1 MKNKI
6 KVFTDIF
13 YLVKGVSIHPYQ
25 VEGETVKGLNE
36 EIKSYKIF
44 AVECILPYIDTTLSE
59 KSLDWYAQREL
70 QYKSGVIYLPVLLY
84 TEYKKGIYLTHT
96 LCLFNCQSFMFE
108 DMPKWLQISILS
120 KKPELINN

>member
-1 MKNKI
+1 MKKEI

-25 VEGETVKGLNE
+25 VEGQMVPGLNE

-44 AVECILPYIDTTLSE
+44 AVECIFPYVDTTLSE
-59 KSLDWYAQREL
+59 KSLNWYAKRQL

-84 TEYKKGIYLTHT
+84 TEYKKGVYLTHT
-96 LCLFNCQSFMFE
+96 LCLFNCQTFMFE
-108 DMPKWLQISILS
+108 DMDKGLQMSILL